1 MNTPS
6 FEILESVE
14 TPIGLLCLR
23 RRELLSRPGTIV
35 TEVTLDHEFLMSS
48 YNTASEDALASLGI
62 EWHGGRDLSV
72 LVGGLGLGY
81 TAEAALNCSQ
91 AARVDVIELLPEV
104 ISWLERDLIPL
115 AGRLRDEPRF
125 SVARADFFLYLRSP
139 AERRYDVMLVDIDH
153 SPDENLDSGNLSFY
167 TAEGLRRVR
176 AHLEETGVLAVWS
189 SAANESFVSSL
200 EEVFSEVRTERVEW
214 HNELIEE
221 DQCDL
226 VFLARR

>member
-14 TPIGLLCLR
+14 TSIGLLCLR

-62 EWHGGRDLSV
+62 EWHRGRDLSV

-91 AARVDVIELLPEV
+91 AGGVDVIELLPEV

-115 AGRLRDEPRF
+115 AGKLRDEPRF
-125 SVARADFFLYLRSP
+125 SVARADFFRYLRGP
-139 AERRYDVMLVDIDH
+139 VERRYDVMLVDIDH
-153 SPDENLDSGNLSFY
+153 SPDENLDSDNLGFY
-167 TAEGLRRVR
+167 MAEGLRRVC
-176 AHLEETGVLAVWS
+176 AHLQEDGVLAVWS